1 VSFFSVYFEQAEEL
15 YFLVK
20 TYVSLYQCRNVGAYL
35 FPRQGRRLGDGVA
48 LAVAQS
54 GDCVALLISLIE
66 RQKCR
71 GDPCGRRL
79 GHTIPLMA
87 SVSPC

>member
-1 VSFFSVYFEQAEEL
+1 MSFFSVYFEQAEEL

-20 TYVSLYQCRNVGAYL
+20 TYVILYQCRNVGVSL
-35 FPRQGRRLGDGVA
+35 SPRQGRVWGTVWPLRT
-48 LAVAQS
+48 QS
-54 GDCVALLISLIE
+54 GDGVALLISLIE

-71 GDPCGRRL
+71 GDPCGRSL
-79 GHTIPLMA
+79 GHTIPRMA